1 MDNGVGHIGSTSHN
15 NRVIQLKKFVSVP
28 PHGGKHLRLVV
39 TGESGET
46 LGAWTREE
54 CEGHPEIAEEASL
67 ALEAHCDAVQRDVE
81 AVLGWERDN
90 MAPVTKRLR
99 ARCSTTSVVPSIP
112 DLNDTAAAVGA
123 ITEGT
128 MAGVVVQLL
137 RKDELNTRT
146 YLQGFMYQLKQSA
159 GDLEQAR
166 EANNLL
172 QSNCMQLHQG
182 QFELMQ
188 KASQLL
194 ADNLE
199 LRARVD
205 QLERENAELLGISAS
220 DVVGPETDTARAQ
233 LIQTATEGIVKVA
246 PEAWNMFKAYMWQQ
260 AQDRAKAQA
269 AEQAAQAA
277 ARAANAVN
285 GAGHVG
291 MAE

>member
-28 PHGGKHLRLVV
+28 PYGGKNLRLVV

-81 AVLGWERDN
+81 AVLGWERDS
-90 MAPVTKRLR
+90 MPPVTKRLK
-99 ARCSTTSVVPSIP
+99 ARCGTSVIPSIP

-194 ADNLE
+194 SDNLE
-199 LRARVD
+199 LRMRVD
-205 QLERENAELLGISAS
+205 VLERENAELRGDTQSE
-220 DVVGPETDTARAQ
+220 VVGPETDTARAQ
-233 LIQTATEGIVKVA
+233 LIQTATDGIVKVA
-246 PEAWNMFKAYMWQQ
+246 PEAWNMFKAYLWQQ
-260 AQDRAKAQA
+260 AQDRAKAEA
-269 AEQAAQAA
+269 AAQAAQAA

-285 GAGHVG
+285 GSGHVG
-291 MAE
+291 AAE

>member
-15 NRVIQLKKFVSVP
+15 ARVVQLKKFVSAP
-28 PHGGKHLRLVV
+28 PHGGKNLRLVV

-54 CEGHPEIAEEASL
+54 CEGHPEVAEEASAL
-67 ALEAHCDAVQRDVE
+67 LEAHCEATEQDVE

-90 MAPVTKRLR
+90 LPPVTKRLR
-99 ARCSTTSVVPSIP
+99 AKSKTSPISAISN
-112 DLNDTAAAVGA
+112 LNDTAAAVGA

-128 MAGVVVQLL
+128 MASVVVQLL

-159 GDLEQAR
+159 GDLESAR

-194 ADNLE
+194 VENLE

-205 QLERENAELLGISAS
+205 VLERENAELRGDTPSE
-220 DVVGPETDTARAQ
+220 VVGPETDAARAE
-233 LIQTATEGIVKVA
+233 LIKQGTDAIVKVA
-246 PEAWNMFKAYMWQQ
+246 PEAWGMFKAYMWQQ
-260 AQDRAKAQA
+260 AQEKAQA
-269 AEQAAQAA
+269 QARATAA
-277 ARAANAVN
+277 AAASSN
-285 GAGHVG
+285 GNGHAA
-291 MAE
+291 AE